1 MNVLQVILINFAH
14 LQYFLNI
21 FAKSIDAIPCQVI
34 NSLSQFVIA
43 TNNYMYSEINWT
55 ITSPRNRKIIFDN
68 SIVTP
73 PPFFNHVKFYIP
85 QQKQLPIPIS

>member
-43 TNNYMYSEINWT
+43 TYNYMYSEINWT

-73 PPFFNHVKFYIP
+73 LPFFNHVKFYILP
-85 QQKQLPIPIS
+85 QKQLPIPIS